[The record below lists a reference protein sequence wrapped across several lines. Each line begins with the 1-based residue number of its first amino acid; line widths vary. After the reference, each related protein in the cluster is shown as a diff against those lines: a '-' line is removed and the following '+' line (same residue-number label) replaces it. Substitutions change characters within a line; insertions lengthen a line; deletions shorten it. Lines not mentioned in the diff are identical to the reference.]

1 MEVINKLKMVI
12 AEKGITLTT
21 LAMKSGIS
29 RQHIAR
35 ILKGDTNVGIE
46 SLETICKACGINLSD
61 LYSENKLTNGVK
73 IPVVGRIPAGIPI
86 EAVEEIL
93 DYEEI
98 TPEMARTGEYFALKV
113 QGDSMAPQIMNG
125 DVLIIKKQDSAE
137 SGDVCVVF
145 VNGDDATLKR
155 IQKDENGIALI
166 PNNPAYGIRYFTN
179 KEIQTLPV
187 RVVGKAVEVRRSLI

>member
-1 MEVINKLKMVI
+1 MNKLKELRKSKNLTQIDMAKIFHITQASYSLWESGKTKIDNASLERLSEMFEVSI
-12 AEKGITLTT
+12 DYILGKAEKE
-21 LAMKSGIS
+21 IS
-29 RQHIAR
+29 SVR
-35 ILKGDTNVGIE
+35 
-46 SLETICKACGINLSD
+46 
-61 LYSENKLTNGVK
+61 
-73 IPVVGRIPAGIPI
+73 IPVLGRIPAGIPI

-98 TPEMARTGEYFALKV
+98 TPEIARTGEYFALKV

-145 VNGDDATLKR
+145 VNGDDATLKK

-187 RVVGKAVEVRRSLI
+187 RVVGKAVEVRRSLV

>member
-1 MEVINKLKMVI
+1 MKVINKLKDI
-12 AEKGITLTT
+12 INEKKIPLTV
-21 LAMKSGIS
+21 LAKKSNFS

-35 ILKGDTNVGIE
+35 ILKGETNVGIE
-46 SLETICKACGINLSD
+46 SLETICEACGIQLSD
-61 LYSENKLTNGVK
+61 LYLETSKSNGVK
-73 IPVVGRIPAGIPI
+73 IPVIGRIPAGIPI

-98 TPEMARTGEYFALKV
+98 TPDMARTGEYFALKV

-125 DVLIIKKQDSAE
+125 DILIIKKQDSAE

-145 VNGDDATLKR
+145 VNGDDATLKK

-187 RVVGKAVEVRRSLI
+187 RVVGKAVEVRRSLV

>member
-1 MEVINKLKMVI
+1 MEVINKLKKI
-12 AEKGITLTT
+12 IEEKRITITT
-21 LAMKSGIS
+21 LAMKSGFS

-46 SLETICKACGINLSD
+46 SLEMICEACGIKLSD
-61 LYSENKLTNGVK
+61 LYSENKLSGVK
-73 IPVVGRIPAGIPI
+73 IPVIGRIPAGIPI

-98 TPEMARTGEYFALKV
+98 TPEIARTGEYFALKV

-125 DVLIIKKQDSAE
+125 DILIIKKQDSAE

-145 VNGDDATLKR
+145 VNGDDATLKK

>member
-1 MEVINKLKMVI
+1 MEVINRLKKI
-12 AEKGITLTT
+12 IEEKRITLTT
-21 LAMKSGIS
+21 LAMKSGFS

-35 ILKGDTNVGIE
+35 ILKGETNVGIE
-46 SLETICKACGINLSD
+46 SLEMICEACGIKLSD
-61 LYSENKLTNGVK
+61 LYTESSLSSGIK
-73 IPVVGRIPAGIPI
+73 IPVIGRIPAGIPI

-125 DVLIIKKQDSAE
+125 DILIIKKQDSAE

-155 IQKDENGIALI
+155 LQKDENGIALI

-179 KEIQTLPV
+179 KEIETLPI
-187 RVVGKAVEVRRSLI
+187 RIVGKAVEVRRSLI